1 MGGIKAFQKHGRG
14 IMIHDDG
21 TSVVTSYFND
31 FKNGHNIFY
40 KQDCIMSIDYQKNRV
55 VQCALRISVYLLL
68 IRYGKDQKPDGKA
81 ALIDYENRK
90 IYYVLFKKGF
100 IA

>member
-1 MGGIKAFQKHGRG
+1 
-14 IMIHDDG
+14 
-21 TSVVTSYFND
+21 
-31 FKNGHNIFY
+31 
-40 KQDCIMSIDYQKNRV
+40 
-55 VQCALRISVYLLL
+55 VYLLL
-68 IRYGKDQKPDGKA
+68 IRYGKDKKPDGKA